1 MYGYMGK
8 LLFAD
13 LTTRK
18 MWEEELTEEMAK
30 NFLGGYGIGAKVLF
44 DRMKP
49 GADPLG
55 PDNILGIVTGPA
67 NATGALFGGRY
78 TAVCKSPVT
87 GGWNDANSG
96 GYLAP
101 ELKKAGFDAIFVMG
115 VSETPVYIWIQD
127 GKYEIRDASVLWGLD
142 AKETWEKLKEIT
154 GEKNV
159 RAAVIGPGGENL
171 SMFAA
176 IINDGHRAAGRGGT
190 GAVMGSK
197 KLKAIAC
204 RGTMEVP
211 VADKAKLIEINKNVA
226 GLINNPPAGPMGG
239 VIKGFGSVGTGFTN
253 YSSALSGDSPIKN
266 WAGGTA
272 DFGEEKA
279 AALQVP
285 SFDPKYKVKSY
296 GCSNC
301 PLRCGAEYK
310 VDDGRWPLGSTDRP
324 EYETFASFG
333 SNCLNNDIEAIL
345 KCNDLCNRGG
355 FDTISAGSVIAWVL
369 ECYEKGI
376 LTKDDLDGIEAKWGD
391 GNAIVA
397 LMQKIYDDEGC
408 GKKLKLGQVGAAQAF
423 GKGQEC
429 LAVASGIEPGMH
441 DSRMPGASG
450 YIRGYQYDPTPGRHI
465 KGHGKYDGLPRTA
478 ETGKADVGAT
488 AFTEAMNSLGLC
500 MFMSFCAAPTTPA
513 EMMSAIFGREYT
525 QANLITDGMRILLL
539 RHCFNVREGIT
550 RKDMYI
556 SPRLTGRPA
565 ITSGPNKD
573 IVLDNEEMGN
583 AFYAGL
589 GCDVQTGKPYRQT
602 LEAFG
607 GMETIIAAL
616 YGE

>member
-67 NATGALFGGRY
+67 NATGSLFGGRY

-239 VIKGFGSVGTGFTN
+239 VIKGSGSVT
-253 YSSALSGDSPIKN
+253 
-266 WAGGTA
+266 
-272 DFGEEKA
+272 
-279 AALQVP
+279 
-285 SFDPKYKVKSY
+285 
-296 GCSNC
+296 
-301 PLRCGAEYK
+301 
-310 VDDGRWPLGSTDRP
+310 
-324 EYETFASFG
+324 
-333 SNCLNNDIEAIL
+333 
-345 KCNDLCNRGG
+345 
-355 FDTISAGSVIAWVL
+355 
-369 ECYEKGI
+369 
-376 LTKDDLDGIEAKWGD
+376 
-391 GNAIVA
+391 
-397 LMQKIYDDEGC
+397 
-408 GKKLKLGQVGAAQAF
+408 
-423 GKGQEC
+423 
-429 LAVASGIEPGMH
+429 
-441 DSRMPGASG
+441 
-450 YIRGYQYDPTPGRHI
+450 
-465 KGHGKYDGLPRTA
+465 
-478 ETGKADVGAT
+478 
-488 AFTEAMNSLGLC
+488 
-500 MFMSFCAAPTTPA
+500 
-513 EMMSAIFGREYT
+513 
-525 QANLITDGMRILLL
+525 
-539 RHCFNVREGIT
+539 
-550 RKDMYI
+550 
-556 SPRLTGRPA
+556 
-565 ITSGPNKD
+565 
-573 IVLDNEEMGN
+573 
-583 AFYAGL
+583 
-589 GCDVQTGKPYRQT
+589 
-602 LEAFG
+602 
-607 GMETIIAAL
+607 
-616 YGE
+616 